1 MSTIEIGGS
10 PLTVT
15 HNNTLYRVTPLA
27 CGYRWLLTNVN
38 NPRNKLSLNRQQM
51 QIAGFGHLTEVRDAN

>member
-1 MSTIEIGGS
+1 MSTIEIVGS

-27 CGYRWLLTNVN
+27 CGYKWLLTDVN
-38 NPRNKLSLNRQQM
+38 NSRNKLSLNRQQM
-51 QIAGFGHLTEVRDAN
+51 LVAGFGHLTEMKA

>member
-15 HNNTLYRVTPLA
+15 HNCKQYTVKRCALNDNQWR
-27 CGYRWLLTNVN
+27 LTSVDK
-38 NPRNKLSLNRQQM
+38 PREQITLNRWQM
-51 QIAGFGHLTEVRDAN
+51 HIAGFGHLTEMKA

>member
-1 MSTIEIGGS
+1 M
-10 PLTVT
+10 TVT

-27 CGYRWLLTNVN
+27 CGYRLLLTNVN